1 MRNDQSRLLFCLAI
15 RSNPRNAYKYSDG
28 RMLTWRVYRD
38 KRCRRSI
45 YASGI
50 NATSLAAPPIPD
62 QRQPSIK
69 RLSKF
74 IFETQIRVSEI
85 DTINGPTYYR

>member
-1 MRNDQSRLLFCLAI
+1 MMRNDQSRLLFCLAI

-50 NATSLAAPPIPD
+50 NATSLAAPPFQTD
-62 QRQPSIK
+62 D
-69 RLSKF
+69 
-74 IFETQIRVSEI
+74 I
-85 DTINGPTYYR
+85 DDSRGSPVISMKPVHYL